1 MRLWRSRFR
10 FWPHVRVLWPFAR
23 HGRTSSC
30 YPGAGMGG
38 DPCRRSFSFLDVL
51 VPQRCAACG
60 AGEQLVCAG
69 CLVQLQRLH
78 GPLCARCGAPT
89 AWPVGRCAECSGR
102 RLSFEHARAALA
114 YEGPARTLV
123 SAWKERGQHRLG
135 DLFAGLVAEV
145 VARPPVEVVTFVPGD
160 RDRGLWRGQNPAETL
175 ARRVARAWEL
185 PVEPLLERRR
195 AFLQQ
200 RGLTRA
206 ERRTNV
212 RGAFH
217 ATSAPRSVALIDD
230 VYTTGATAAAAA
242 SELRRAGARAV
253 YVATFARAVRR

>member
-1 MRLWRSRFR
+1 MGADS
-10 FWPHVRVLWPFAR
+10 PH
-23 HGRTSSC
+23 
-30 YPGAGMGG
+30 
-38 DPCRRSFSFLDVL
+38 RSFSFIDVL

-60 AGEQLVCAG
+60 AGEQLVCAC
-69 CLVQLQRLH
+69 CLARIQLLR

-102 RLSFEHARAALA
+102 RLSYAHARAAVA

-123 SAWKERGQHRLG
+123 SAWKERGQHRLAH
-135 DLFAGLVAEV
+135 LLAGLVVEV

-160 RDRGLWRGQNPAETL
+160 RDRGLWRGQNPAQTL
-175 ARRVARAWEL
+175 ARLVAQAWEL

-195 AFLQQ
+195 AFRQQ
-200 RGLTRA
+200 RGLSRS
-206 ERRTNV
+206 ERRMNV
-212 RGAFH
+212 RGAFQ
-217 ATSAPRSVALIDD
+217 ATSVPRSVAVVDD

-253 YVATFARAVRR
+253 YVATFARAVRG